1 MEPQGKINIIEA
13 SCSVHASLSF
23 ILESCFFLTFTY
35 LAQFILYIML
45 IFFTQRRLYDFCIEA
60 FPEFLHYR
68 DLGTAICLEEKNLGL
83 NLELHLHSKL
93 TELPLVIVLLGLFRK
108 LVIKIERRAG
118 YSQAS
123 PSLPLLL

>member
-1 MEPQGKINIIEA
+1 
-13 SCSVHASLSF
+13 
-23 ILESCFFLTFTY
+23 
-35 LAQFILYIML
+35 ML
-45 IFFTQRRLYDFCIEA
+45 IFFTQRRLYDFCMEA

-68 DLGTAICLEEKNLGL
+68 GLGTAICLEEKNLGL